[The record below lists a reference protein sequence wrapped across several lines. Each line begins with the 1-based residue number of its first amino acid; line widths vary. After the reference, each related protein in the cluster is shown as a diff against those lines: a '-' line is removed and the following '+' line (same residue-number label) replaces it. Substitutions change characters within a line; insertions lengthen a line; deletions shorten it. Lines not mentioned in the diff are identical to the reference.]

1 MSTTSSDRMLSVMD
15 LFTPEKPEWTVE
27 EACAVLGQSESTVYR
42 YFRSL
47 SAAGL
52 IFSVRAGRYLLGPGI
67 VHFDRQLRT
76 SDPLIRATEPGILE
90 IAAQYSE
97 PGMLFIS
104 RIHRDYLMTM
114 HEHRLGSS
122 PFPEGPYDRGKLA
135 PPFAGAPALAIHS
148 FAEVRMVRSIFRATG
163 GSDDEWLEMKRA
175 MRAIRANGYAA
186 DVGGEDDGIV
196 YVSVPL
202 KRADFGIAGSLTI
215 ALFSHDDD
223 AAVIERAARLL
234 TAAADTI
241 AREALN
247 SASR

>member
-1 MSTTSSDRMLSVMD
+1 MLSVMD
-15 LFTPEKPEWTVE
+15 LFTPEKPEWTVD

-90 IAAQYSE
+90 IAAQYDE
-97 PGMLFIS
+97 AGMLFIS

-122 PFPEGPYDRGKLA
+122 PFPEGSYDRGKLA
-135 PPFAGAPALAIHS
+135 PAFLGAPALAIHS
-148 FAEVRMVRSIFRATG
+148 FAEVRIVRSIFRSTG
-163 GSDDEWLEMKRA
+163 GSAEDWLEMKRQ
-175 MRAIRANGYAA
+175 MRAVRAQGYAFG
-186 DVGGEDDGIV
+186 VGDPDEGIV
-196 YVSVPL
+196 HVSVPL
-202 KRADFGIAGSLTI
+202 KRADLGVAGSLNI
-215 ALFSHDDD
+215 ALLGRDDD
-223 AAVIERAARLL
+223 EPVIERAANLL
-234 TAAADTI
+234 MAASAAVGEAFTSSAD
-241 AREALN
+241 
-247 SASR
+247 